1 MLKDK
6 WRHVKNLSNVFEQ
19 KPIHIGPHPTWQI
32 GRSSEGCTDEIST
45 GRGKWE
51 QVRVGCKVVHFARR
65 VGWFLQ
71 SHFPSGGGKGV
82 PGRLLY

>member
-6 WRHVKNLSNVFEQ
+6 WRHVENLSNVFEQ
-19 KPIHIGPHPTWQI
+19 KPIHTGPHPTWQI

-45 GRGKWE
+45 GRE
-51 QVRVGCKVVHFARR
+51 EVGASKLHFARR

-71 SHFPSGGGKGV
+71 SHFPSGVAKVSQAGHFTSAH
-82 PGRLLY
+82 